1 MKFSRQ
7 WLSDY
12 VDLSDLSDD
21 EIGTRLTEIGHA
33 IEAVEKHG
41 DDTVFDL
48 EITTNRVDAMSH
60 LGMARELAAAIGREA
75 NVGQTNV
82 GRTLQSD
89 SNHGSRTGES
99 DLRPTEVTV
108 RIDAPDMCARYTAK
122 VIRNVAVRPSSPQI
136 QRRLEEVG
144 LRPINNIVDVTN
156 YVMVALGH
164 PLHAF
169 DLDRLN
175 GSSIIVRRGKAGESM
190 KSLDGEMRKID
201 PDTVVIADAQR
212 AVGLG
217 GIIGGFESEI
227 TPSTKNVL
235 LECAWFEPS
244 TIRRTAR
251 RLGLKTDAS
260 YRFERRVDPN
270 DTLAV
275 IEEAARLIVES
286 GGGTAEAPIDVVAR
300 EVQSKTIRLRT
311 ERLHEASANSVG
323 AGYALDLFRRLGF
336 SAEQAHDGLLVTVPT
351 YRGDI
356 FEEADLIEEVLRFFG
371 LNNVPAS
378 LPRVTTG
385 DVRREAADVA
395 EDAIR
400 DVLVGCGLLE
410 AMNYSFIRPEWNA
423 LITDEAPIAITNAL
437 SENIEA
443 MRLSLIPG
451 LLETVVFNRSYGTRD
466 GALFEVGR
474 TYHRGGVGSGVSGV
488 GEKTN
493 TSAHAAGDS
502 GDVATRTTT
511 NASTTIFHTPP
522 PTPHSPV
529 KEHHRVAIV
538 MYGSIGTFWGDAKRA
553 VDFFDIKGIVEQ
565 IAKTLHVD
573 VTFAAS
579 DQSWLRGGKRATAW
593 HGERQIASLGFLS
606 AELLQKFG
614 IKGDVAAAEIDV
626 EALIASSNT
635 EWKMAPVARFPG
647 VPMIL
652 ALTHARDLEY
662 QRIIDTINS
671 FNVPHLHEVGLR
683 DRFVPEGDDV
693 IKTTLGMWYQAFDRS
708 LTQEEIAGFQ
718 QQLATRL
725 AATLPVKLL

>member
-1 MKFSRQ
+1 MKFSRN
-7 WLSDY
+7 WLNDY

-21 EIGTRLTEIGHA
+21 AIGTRLTEIGHA

-60 LGMARELAAAIGREA
+60 LGMARELAAALGRSA
-75 NVGQTNV
+75 AGTPASPPAGVAASSP
-82 GRTLQSD
+82 TLI
-89 SNHGSRTGES
+89 
-99 DLRPTEVTV
+99 
-108 RIDAPDMCARYTAK
+108 RIDAPEMCARYTAK
-122 VIRNVAVRPSSPQI
+122 VIRNVAVKPSPPEI

-144 LRPINNIVDVTN
+144 LRPINNIVDATN
-156 YVMVALGH
+156 YAMIALGH

-169 DLDRLN
+169 DLDRLSGN
-175 GSSIIVRRGKAGESM
+175 TIIVRRGKSGETM

-227 TPSTKNVL
+227 TPSTRNVL
-235 LECAWFEPS
+235 LECAWFDPP

-251 RLGLKTDAS
+251 RLGVKTDAS

-275 IEEAARLIVES
+275 IEEAARMIVES
-286 GGGTAEAPIDVVAR
+286 GGGVAEAPIDVVAA
-300 EVQSKTIRLRT
+300 EAKPKAIRLRT

-336 SAEQAHDGLLVTVPT
+336 QAEQVHDGLLVTVPT

-400 DVLVGCGLLE
+400 DVLVGCGLSE
-410 AMNYSFIRPEWNA
+410 AVNYSFIRPEWNA
-423 LITDEAPIAITNAL
+423 LITDETPIAITNAL

-474 TYHRGGVGSGVSGV
+474 TYHRAGVGIRESGV
-488 GEKTN
+488 EIKTA
-493 TSAHAAGDS
+493 SSSD
-502 GDVATRTTT
+502 TRHPT
-511 NASTTIFHTPP
+511 NDLR
-522 PTPHSPV
+522 V
-529 KEHHRVAIV
+529 KELHRIAIV
-538 MYGSIGTFWGDAKRA
+538 MYGTIGTFWGDAKRA
-553 VDFFDIKGIVEQ
+553 VDFFDVKGIVEQ
-565 IAKTLHVD
+565 IAAKLHVS

-579 DQSWLRGGKRATAW
+579 DQSWLRSGKRAIAW
-593 HGERQIASLGFLS
+593 HGDRQIASLGFLS
-606 AELLQKFG
+606 AEVLQKFG
-614 IKGDVAAAEIDV
+614 IKGEVAGAEIDV

-652 ALTHARDLEY
+652 ALTHARGLEY
-662 QRIIDTINS
+662 QRIIDTIKS
-671 FNVPHLHEVGLR
+671 FNVPHLQEVGLR
-683 DRFVPEGDDV
+683 DRFIPEGDEV

-708 LTQEEIAGFQ
+708 LTQEEIAGFH
-718 QQLATRL
+718 QQLGSRL
-725 AATLPVKLL
+725 AAALPVKLL